1 MKYNVFQCTVFP
13 HAGLTAFLAHG
24 GILLLSYLAL
34 ISSPKEMKKMVWKKI
49 KIKYRQNTKGDK
61 K

>member
-13 HAGLTAFLAHG
+13 HAGLTVFLAHG

-34 ISSPKEMKKMVWKKI
+34 ISSPKEMKKWFGKKI
-49 KIKYRQNTKGDK
+49 KIKYRQYTKGGK